1 MRVYIIALGLAGLY
15 VLAAPADQ
23 PVLLNLAAGV
33 LCMAVA
39 MAVTGTG
46 AKGTRQIA
54 GRIASLTPFL
64 LVVAGAAALFWG
76 IHLYTEGTQILSD
89 VGDFQTASIA
99 DAEMPLISCVLG
111 GGLILAGCAQLYVRH
126 R

>member
-15 VLAAPADQ
+15 VLVAPTGQ

-33 LCMAVA
+33 LCMGVA
-39 MAVTGTG
+39 MAVTRTG

-64 LVVAGAAALFWG
+64 LLVAGAAALFWG
-76 IHLYTEGTQILSD
+76 IHLYTEGAQILSD
-89 VGDFQTASIA
+89 VGDFQSASIA
-99 DAEMPLISCVLG
+99 DAEMPLISCLLG
-111 GGLILAGCAQLYVRH
+111 SSLILAGCAQLYVRH

>member
-15 VLAAPADQ
+15 VLVAPADQ

-64 LVVAGAAALFWG
+64 FIIVGAAALLWG
-76 IHLYTEGTQILSD
+76 IHLFIFGKQILTEAGNLELISPANE
-89 VGDFQTASIA
+89 V
-99 DAEMPLISCVLG
+99 MPLIPCVLG
-111 GGLILAGCAQLYVRH
+111 GGLIFAGCAQFYVRH

>member
-15 VLAAPADQ
+15 VLVAPEDQ
-23 PVLLNLAAGV
+23 PVLLNLVAGV

-39 MAVTGTG
+39 MGVTGTG
-46 AKGTRQIA
+46 AKGTRRIA

-64 LVVAGAAALFWG
+64 LLVVGTAALFWG
-76 IHLYTEGTQILSD
+76 IHLYTGGTQIPSD
-89 VGDFQTASIA
+89 VGDFQSASIA
-99 DAEMPLISCVLG
+99 DAEMPLISCLLG
-111 GGLILAGCAQLYVRH
+111 GGLILAGCVQLYGRH